1 MVVYLSVPA
10 AYMYMYLYLIVDLS
24 ISMYR
29 DMVSPSLLEKLIV
42 SGEEGVGTY
51 RGTKYRRGWEV

>member
-10 AYMYMYLYLIVDLS
+10 AYMYMYLYLMWICEVS
-24 ISMYR
+24 IYMYR

-51 RGTKYRRGWEV
+51 RGT